1 MKHEPFIY
9 LWYIAWTKMFYLGV
23 TNGKKEYY
31 THSAYTS
38 EEFRDIVPHST
49 RSLSERKEFM
59 NNLPKGVRYRKLS
72 KRLIDHFMK
81 EFDIEGDT
89 IYEKMCKLEHK
100 LLVNRKNRHWDR
112 YYNDSLGHPRY
123 VDVSGENHH
132 FFGKKRPEHSKRV
145 SGKMNP
151 MFGEKHTEETRKKMS
166 ESTSGENN
174 PNFKHG
180 NTVGCSSPDK
190 EVRKRAIKK
199 RDAISYA
206 NNKDRILARNKEHY
220 AKNKDEINA
229 KARAKRQR
237 EKQERQ
243 GVGTL
248 VPHM

>member
-31 THSAYTS
+31 THSAITS
-38 EEFRDIVPHST
+38 DEFRDIVPHST

-59 NNLPKGVRYRKLS
+59 NNLPKGVHYRKLS

-100 LLVNRKNRHWDR
+100 LLVNRKNRHWNR
-112 YYNDSLGHPRY
+112 YYNESLGDPKY
-123 VDVSGENHH
+123 VD
-132 FFGKKRPEHSKRV
+132 
-145 SGKMNP
+145 
-151 MFGEKHTEETRKKMS
+151 
-166 ESTSGENN
+166 TSGENN

-180 NTVGCSSPDK
+180 NYVGMRSPDK

-206 NNKDRILARNKEHY
+206 NNRDERIAQSREYYANNRDERIAYQKENY
-220 AKNKDEINA
+220 AKNKDKILA
-229 KARAKRQR
+229 KRRAKRQR
-237 EKQERQ
+237 EKQQRDK
-243 GVGTL
+243 GIGTL
-248 VPHM
+248 PIM